1 LLATNN
7 NFFSLDRTRACIF
20 SCSAISWSKKI
31 LRFPLKLHPPQPQ
44 EDNLPSHLE

>member
-20 SCSAISWSKKI
+20 SCSAISWSKNI